1 MKANYF
7 ETILGFLTILI
18 SFIFLIKLI
27 SVNSNDSSEKYYDL
41 NAKFLKVG
49 GLIVGNDVKM
59 SGVKIGVV
67 NRVYLD
73 DDFLANVEFKVF
85 SNIKIP
91 QESVV
96 AISSDGILGNKY
108 LSVIPNNRD
117 SKDFFKQGDNFVNVI
132 DFESCLLYTSPS
144 PRDGLLSRMP
154 SSA

>member
-18 SFIFLIKLI
+18 SCIFLIKLI

-108 LSVIPNNRD
+108 LSVIPQNRD

-132 DFESCLLYTSPS
+132 DFESIEDQVSKIIFLATQ
-144 PRDGLLSRMP
+144 
-154 SSA
+154 

>member
-7 ETILGFLTILI
+7 ETTLGFLTILI
-18 SFIFLIKLI
+18 SCIFLIKLI

-67 NRVYLD
+67 NKVYLD

-91 QESVV
+91 QESVI

-108 LSVIPNNRD
+108 LSVIPMNRD

-132 DFESCLLYTSPS
+132 DFESIEDQVSKIIFLATQ
-144 PRDGLLSRMP
+144 
-154 SSA
+154 

>member
-7 ETILGFLTILI
+7 ETTLGFLTILI
-18 SFIFLIKLI
+18 SCIFLIKLI
-27 SVNSNDSSEKYYDL
+27 SVNSKDSSEKYYDL

-73 DDFLANVEFKVF
+73 EDFLANVEFKVF

-108 LSVIPNNRD
+108 LSVIPQNRN
-117 SKDFFKQGDNFVNVI
+117 STDFFKQGDNFVNVI
-132 DFESCLLYTSPS
+132 DFESIEDQVSKIIFLATQ
-144 PRDGLLSRMP
+144 
-154 SSA
+154 

>member
-1 MKANYF
+1 MRANYF

-18 SFIFLIKLI
+18 SCIFLIKFI
-27 SVNSNDSSEKYYDL
+27 AVNSNDSSEKYYDL

-108 LSVIPNNRD
+108 LSVIPQNRN
-117 SKDFFKQGDNFVNVI
+117 SKDFFKQGDNFANVI
-132 DFESCLLYTSPS
+132 DFESIEDQVSKIIFLATQ
-144 PRDGLLSRMP
+144 
-154 SSA
+154 

>member
-7 ETILGFLTILI
+7 ETTLGFLTILI
-18 SFIFLIKLI
+18 SCIFLLKLI

-67 NRVYLD
+67 NKVYLD

-91 QESVV
+91 QESVI

-108 LSVIPNNRD
+108 LSVIPMNRD
-117 SKDFFKQGDNFVNVI
+117 SKDFFKQGDNFVDVI
-132 DFESCLLYTSPS
+132 DFESIEDQVSKIIFLATQ
-144 PRDGLLSRMP
+144 
-154 SSA
+154 

>member
-7 ETILGFLTILI
+7 ETTLGFLTILI
-18 SFIFLIKLI
+18 SCIFLMKLI

-108 LSVIPNNRD
+108 LSVIPENRD

-132 DFESCLLYTSPS
+132 DFESIEDQVSKIIFLATQ
-144 PRDGLLSRMP
+144 
-154 SSA
+154 

>member
-18 SFIFLIKLI
+18 SCIFLIKLI

-67 NRVYLD
+67 NKVYLD
-73 DDFLANVEFKVF
+73 DEFLANVEFKVF

-91 QESVV
+91 QESAV

-108 LSVIPNNRD
+108 LSIIPENRD
-117 SKDFFKQGDNFVNVI
+117 SKTFFKQGDNFVNVI
-132 DFESCLLYTSPS
+132 DFESIEDQVSKIIFLATQ
-144 PRDGLLSRMP
+144 
-154 SSA
+154 

>member
-18 SFIFLIKLI
+18 SSIFLINLI
-27 SVNSNDSSEKYYDL
+27 SVNSNDTSENFYDL

-91 QESVV
+91 RESVV
-96 AISSDGILGNKY
+96 SISSEGILGNKY
-108 LSVIPNNRD
+108 LSVIPENRE
-117 SKDFFKQGDNFVNVI
+117 SKELFEDGDTFVNVI
-132 DFESCLLYTSPS
+132 DFESIEDQVSKIIFLATQ
-144 PRDGLLSRMP
+144 
-154 SSA
+154 

>member
-7 ETILGFLTILI
+7 ETILGFITILI
-18 SFIFLIKLI
+18 SFIFLFKLI

-67 NRVYLD
+67 NKVYLD

-91 QESVV
+91 QESVI

-108 LSVIPNNRD
+108 LSVIPMNRD
-117 SKDFFKQGDNFVNVI
+117 SKDFFKQGDNFVDVV
-132 DFESCLLYTSPS
+132 DFESIEDQVSKIIFLATQ
-144 PRDGLLSRMP
+144 
-154 SSA
+154 

>member
-7 ETILGFLTILI
+7 ETTLGFLTILI
-18 SFIFLIKLI
+18 SCIFLIKLI

-108 LSVIPNNRD
+108 LSVIPENRD

-132 DFESCLLYTSPS
+132 DFESIEDQVSKIIFLATQ
-144 PRDGLLSRMP
+144 
-154 SSA
+154 